1 MFEKYGFENEDL
13 VIITT
18 YNNNIVIAPSEQN
31 CKTNYYDIYPDL
43 SRAITLIDTND
54 RPFVFLTYM
63 ENDKSRADAILFRKV
78 DNTYEISLAED
89 GWDGLQTISDYF
101 PYDKRKLEQKKRGE
115 LC

>member
-31 CKTNYYDIYPDL
+31 CKTNYYDIYLDL

-89 GWDGLQTISDYF
+89 GWDGLQTISDYS

>member
-31 CKTNYYDIYPDL
+31 CKTNYYDIYLDL

-54 RPFVFLTYM
+54 RPFMFLTYM
-63 ENDKSRADAILFRKV
+63 ENEKAELMLFCFVKLVILMK
-78 DNTYEISLAED
+78 
-89 GWDGLQTISDYF
+89 
-101 PYDKRKLEQKKRGE
+101 
-115 LC
+115 

>member
-18 YNNNIVIAPSEQN
+18 YNNNIVAPSEQN

-54 RPFVFLTYM
+54 RPFMFLTYM
-63 ENDKSRADAILFRKV
+63 ENEKAELMLFCFVKLVILMK
-78 DNTYEISLAED
+78 
-89 GWDGLQTISDYF
+89 
-101 PYDKRKLEQKKRGE
+101 
-115 LC
+115 